1 MIRKDD
7 RPSSRLCVFCVAF
20 ICSLQWI
27 TVDSQTIYRLGTD
40 CGTTSTIT
48 EKSNTQIEFDGRY
61 DGDKVTSGDLNYQ
74 QCDRIIFQTKNY
86 DEPDARYNICISPI
100 YFNDRE
106 CAVTLDFKNSL
117 FASPLKSFDCQNR
130 MDFKFCV
137 PNGEKLYVFLNLSEG
152 KSFALTTFLFRVVA
166 ERTDKPTPVLAI
178 VLGVLG
184 GVLLVVI
191 AAIIFIVY
199 RRRNKQRHLVT

>member
-1 MIRKDD
+1 MIIDSASVLNTSQYYD
-7 RPSSRLCVFCVAF
+7 S
-20 ICSLQWI
+20 
-27 TVDSQTIYRLGTD
+27 VDRLGID

-117 FASPLKSFDCQNR
+117 FASPLKVINIADLYCQEYQYKDKKNQYI
-130 MDFKFCV
+130 MLLIYTKFQ
-137 PNGEKLYVFLNLSEG
+137 S
-152 KSFALTTFLFRVVA
+152 
-166 ERTDKPTPVLAI
+166 LAI
-178 VLGVLG
+178 QKQQHL
-184 GVLLVVI
+184 
-191 AAIIFIVY
+191 A
-199 RRRNKQRHLVT
+199 QRHLFPKNNPYWDQVHAYVDYL

>member
-7 RPSSRLCVFCVAF
+7 RPSSSLCVFCVAF

-106 CAVTLDFKNSL
+106 CAVTLDFKNRL

>member
-1 MIRKDD
+1 MITDSTSVLNTSQYYD
-7 RPSSRLCVFCVAF
+7 S
-20 ICSLQWI
+20 
-27 TVDSQTIYRLGTD
+27 VDRLGTD

-61 DGDKVTSGDLNYQ
+61 DGDKVTSGDLKYQ

-117 FASPLKSFDCQNR
+117 FASPLKVINIADLYGQEYQYKDKKNQYI
-130 MDFKFCV
+130 MLLIYTKFQSLV
-137 PNGEKLYVFLNLSEG
+137 IQKQQH
-152 KSFALTTFLFRVVA
+152 
-166 ERTDKPTPVLAI
+166 LA
-178 VLGVLG
+178 
-184 GVLLVVI
+184 
-191 AAIIFIVY
+191 
-199 RRRNKQRHLVT
+199 QRHLFPKNNPYWGQVHAYVDYL

>member
-27 TVDSQTIYRLGTD
+27 SVDSQTIYRLGTD

-152 KSFALTTFLFRVVA
+152 KSFAQTTFLFRVVA

>member
-1 MIRKDD
+1 MIIDSASVLNTSQYYD
-7 RPSSRLCVFCVAF
+7 S
-20 ICSLQWI
+20 
-27 TVDSQTIYRLGTD
+27 VDRLGTD

-117 FASPLKSFDCQNR
+117 FASPLKVINIA
-130 MDFKFCV
+130 
-137 PNGEKLYVFLNLSEG
+137 ELY
-152 KSFALTTFLFRVVA
+152 
-166 ERTDKPTPVLAI
+166 I
-178 VLGVLG
+178 
-184 GVLLVVI
+184 
-191 AAIIFIVY
+191 
-199 RRRNKQRHLVT
+199 